1 MGRHA
6 HGSGRIPR
14 PQRPHR
20 GSHDRG
26 TGNGRRRGG
35 TTRDLSDRDF
45 AQRRNGRAPRP
56 FAVHHGFLRGM
67 GGVRL
72 GYRHLHRPSD
82 SLRKTRLGS
91 RTAAPHGRTA
101 HPRPAVLHSR
111 RDDDNRPHLHR
122 GDLARRAAH
131 TGGLDPPAAFALR
144 CGRLAG
150 GRHRRR
156 YPGISNTP
164 LTRKDGRL
172 RHHARRGARS
182 RTGDEPQ
189 LFGRRT
195 L

>member
-56 FAVHHGFLRGM
+56 FAVHHGLLRGM

-72 GYRHLHRPSD
+72 GHRHLHRPSD

-122 GDLARRAAH
+122 GDLARRAH
-131 TGGLDPPAAFALR
+131 W
-144 CGRLAG
+144 
-150 GRHRRR
+150 
-156 YPGISNTP
+156 
-164 LTRKDGRL
+164 
-172 RHHARRGARS
+172 
-182 RTGDEPQ
+182 RTGPS
-189 LFGRRT
+189 GRVCSPLRASRRWPSSEAISGNIKYSSHPKRWT
-195 L
+195 PTASRSTRCSQPHGR